1 MGLLTHLVLFAAYA
15 LGAAA
20 VAFGLPDAAPD
31 VGKHLAHALGGCVFL
46 AAALLHEVLARR
58 MSQTEM
64 KESVQE
70 GRRVALDLE
79 RDIDNI
85 REDVARLGG
94 TGAGIIAGD
103 SATTSHAELVQEMR
117 VLQGLVTRLEA
128 GATGGAD
135 PDPTRDSE
143 EAPAAVE
150 ATAPAA
156 TESSETEEAS
166 PVGAPTAPARQVAV
180 TPPPERLPARRR
192 HRPRPVLT
200 GLSRGEILDIT
211 QAALRDNRVDLYL
224 QPIVTLPQRQARFY
238 EAFSRIR
245 NENGDLILPEQYIPL
260 AADAGLISTI
270 DNLLLFR
277 CIQLVRRAERNNDDA
292 GFFCNISSSSIT
304 DAEFFPQFL
313 EFMQNNQQLAKRL
326 LFELSESDLRAHGIV
341 EPLARLTALNF
352 GLSIDHASDLGVD
365 FAELADRNV
374 RFVKM
379 GATNFLAQ
387 AGDAGAE
394 LVARIKSHGIDV
406 IADRVEE
413 EESVIG
419 LLEANVRYAQGFL
432 FGEPRPSRESAG

>member
-70 GRRVALDLE
+70 GRRVTLDLE

-192 HRPRPVLT
+192 HRPRPFSRRRPGADTGRARFSPVSRGAKSLT
-200 GLSRGEILDIT
+200 SPRPPCATIESIFTCNRLSRC
-211 QAALRDNRVDLYL
+211 RS
-224 QPIVTLPQRQARFY
+224 AR
-238 EAFSRIR
+238 R
-245 NENGDLILPEQYIPL
+245 G
-260 AADAGLISTI
+260 ST
-270 DNLLLFR
+270 R
-277 CIQLVRRAERNNDDA
+277 
-292 GFFCNISSSSIT
+292 
-304 DAEFFPQFL
+304 P
-313 EFMQNNQQLAKRL
+313 
-326 LFELSESDLRAHGIV
+326 
-341 EPLARLTALNF
+341 
-352 GLSIDHASDLGVD
+352 
-365 FAELADRNV
+365 
-374 RFVKM
+374 
-379 GATNFLAQ
+379 FLAF
-387 AGDAGAE
+387 ATRTAT
-394 LVARIKSHGIDV
+394 S
-406 IADRVEE
+406 
-413 EESVIG
+413 SC
-419 LLEANVRYAQGFL
+419 
-432 FGEPRPSRESAG
+432 PSSTSRSPPTRA

>member
-70 GRRVALDLE
+70 GRRVTLDLE

-180 TPPPERLPARRR
+180 TPPPERRRPGADTGRARFSPVSRGAKSLTSPRPPCATIESIFTCNRLSRCRRARRGST
-192 HRPRPVLT
+192 RP
-200 GLSRGEILDIT
+200 
-211 QAALRDNRVDLYL
+211 
-224 QPIVTLPQRQARFY
+224 
-238 EAFSRIR
+238 
-245 NENGDLILPEQYIPL
+245 
-260 AADAGLISTI
+260 
-270 DNLLLFR
+270 
-277 CIQLVRRAERNNDDA
+277 
-292 GFFCNISSSSIT
+292 
-304 DAEFFPQFL
+304 
-313 EFMQNNQQLAKRL
+313 
-326 LFELSESDLRAHGIV
+326 
-341 EPLARLTALNF
+341 
-352 GLSIDHASDLGVD
+352 
-365 FAELADRNV
+365 
-374 RFVKM
+374 
-379 GATNFLAQ
+379 FLAF
-387 AGDAGAE
+387 ATRTAT
-394 LVARIKSHGIDV
+394 S
-406 IADRVEE
+406 
-413 EESVIG
+413 SC
-419 LLEANVRYAQGFL
+419 
-432 FGEPRPSRESAG
+432 PSSTSRSPPTRA